1 MKTRKTWLA
10 LILLGL
16 SIVSV
21 SAFVYE
27 SAQQS
32 VDQTI
37 RDIATF
43 NLKDSTLGDIEEG
56 ETRIYTKA
64 NVGSLGAAIN
74 ITTTKEGVYL
84 YLDSNLDGDDLA
96 ASYSSYNVT
105 VKFIAIADETSTHH
119 FGETACIMTMDSPY
133 SSSVTLDKAGL
144 WSFDFEIAMTA
155 KSVTSDQGTSLTII
169 ATAESST

>member
-10 LILLGL
+10 LILLSL

-27 SAQQS
+27 FAQQS

-43 NLKDSTLGDIEEG
+43 SLKDSTLGDIEEG

-64 NVGSLGAAIN
+64 NLGSLGAAIN
-74 ITTTKEGVYL
+74 ITTTKEGVLL
-84 YLDSNLDGDDLA
+84 YLDSNLDGDDLI
-96 ASYSSYNVT
+96 ASYGSYNVT
-105 VKFIAIADETSTHH
+105 VKFIAIPD
-119 FGETACIMTMDSPY
+119 
-133 SSSVTLDKAGL
+133 
-144 WSFDFEIAMTA
+144 
-155 KSVTSDQGTSLTII
+155 
-169 ATAESST
+169 